1 VSILIAKNKWENAPV
16 SLNRRRLCLD
26 VSRFITSNVFVY
38 TTCEL
43 KTFIDWQMPSQ
54 QPKKVPIDDLQ
65 SRKSIWNSLFNTEF
79 IPEIEDGA
87 VEKNSGLLD
96 KYLPDKIPVEDLIRH
111 AKKG

>member
-1 VSILIAKNKWENAPV
+1 
-16 SLNRRRLCLD
+16 
-26 VSRFITSNVFVY
+26 
-38 TTCEL
+38 
-43 KTFIDWQMPSQ
+43 MPSQ